1 MADSSLTALSAPRN
15 DKLHLWWLLA
25 DAVDAVTASVGN
37 YFMLLR
43 QQGALFWGLGETLI
57 VVAI

>member
-15 DKLHLWWLLA
+15 DKLHLWWLV
-25 DAVDAVTASVGN
+25 DAVDAFTASVGN

>member
-1 MADSSLTALSAPRN
+1 MADSSLSALSAPRN
-15 DKLHLWWLLA
+15 DKLHLWWLA
-25 DAVDAVTASVGN
+25 DAVVAFTASVGN